1 MFVKADLIKARPHTY
16 NLLKVKHKF
25 HIFTHKFPFRHVP
38 SRTHSLTA
46 HSFTMLF
53 KLADLIH
60 LADFL
65 VALVKQYPFCK
76 GPSVTSSE
84 WKEVVIHEM

>member
-1 MFVKADLIKARPHTY
+1 
-16 NLLKVKHKF
+16 
-25 HIFTHKFPFRHVP
+25 
-38 SRTHSLTA
+38 
-46 HSFTMLF
+46 MLF

-60 LADFL
+60 LADFP
-65 VALVKQYPFCK
+65 VASVKQYPFCK